1 MYSQRSGK
9 AIISGS
15 GSVAK
20 DTTTLLQLQN
30 LERYSLAKCADG
42 STAGYYAEQ
51 RKVRR
56 SNQDIQNDK
65 ISNNNMIKAMNLQSY
80 ILHFRRSRMYL
91 ER

>member
-30 LERYSLAKCADG
+30 LERYNLAKCADG

-51 RKVRR
+51 RKVKISCLNY
-56 SNQDIQNDK
+56 SNVK
-65 ISNNNMIKAMNLQSY
+65 VSNNNMKTLRYRNLTY
-80 ILHFRRSRMYL
+80 TILPDIGCT
-91 ER
+91 